1 MPYVDFV
8 IEIVSWNVNRRPL
21 WSEALAGLPTVDI
34 GLFQEAPRPSE
45 TEVQEFIPSPDGPWV
60 TTHWRRELRTCIARF
75 TDAVQFAPMSLRPAH
90 DESDYSALGVSRV
103 GTLTAAR
110 VLRED
115 HELFTIVS
123 AYGAWESP
131 PDGSDLI
138 YADASTHRLLSDL
151 SALVTGRRGERVL
164 VAGDFNILRGYGEH
178 GSKYWGRRYDAV
190 FDRAEAMG
198 LRFVGPQAPHGRQA
212 DPWPEELPSD
222 SRNVP
227 TFHHSRQTPQSAT
240 RQLDFVFATSDLV
253 DRVSVRALNEPSE
266 WGPSDHCRLAISV
279 DC

>member
-1 MPYVDFV
+1 M
-8 IEIVSWNVNRRPL
+8 IQIVSWNVNRLPL
-21 WSEALAGLPTVDI
+21 WSEAGVGLPTVDI

-45 TEVQEFIPSPDGPWV
+45 AHAEQFIPPADGPWT
-60 TTHWRRELRTCIARF
+60 TTHWRRELRTCIVRF
-75 TDAVQFAPMSLRPAH
+75 TDEVQLAPHSLRPAH
-90 DESDYSALGVSRV
+90 DESDYSALGVSRL
-103 GTLTAAR
+103 GTLTVADVQR
-110 VLRED
+110 DD
-115 HELFTIVS
+115 HKQFTVVS

-131 PDGSDLI
+131 PDGSGLI
-138 YADASTHRLLSDL
+138 YADASCQRLLSDL

-198 LRFVGPQAPHGRQA
+198 LHLVGPQAPHGRQA
-212 DPWPEELPSD
+212 DPWPQELPSD

-227 TFHHSRQTPQSAT
+227 TFHHSRQTPETAT
-240 RQLDFVFATSDLV
+240 RQLDFVFATSELA
-253 DRVSVRALNEPSE
+253 DRVSVRALNAPDE

-279 DC
+279 DWS

>member
-1 MPYVDFV
+1 
-8 IEIVSWNVNRRPL
+8 
-21 WSEALAGLPTVDI
+21 
-34 GLFQEAPRPSE
+34 
-45 TEVQEFIPSPDGPWV
+45 
-60 TTHWRRELRTCIARF
+60 
-75 TDAVQFAPMSLRPAH
+75 MSLRPAH
-90 DESDYSALGVSRV
+90 DESDYSALGVSRL
-103 GTLTAAR
+103 GTLTAAK

-115 HELFTIVS
+115 QELFTIVS

-138 YADASTHRLLSDL
+138 YADASSHRLLSDL